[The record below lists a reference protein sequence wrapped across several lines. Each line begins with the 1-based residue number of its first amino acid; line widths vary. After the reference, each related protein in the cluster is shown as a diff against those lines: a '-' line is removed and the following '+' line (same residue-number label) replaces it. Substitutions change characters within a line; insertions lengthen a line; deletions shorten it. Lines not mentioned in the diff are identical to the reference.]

1 MALERFAD
9 ALRGVLHLD
18 QLPFVQSLLP
28 FAAQLS
34 AASTPRLAQQ
44 ERRERLPSNLSGAPV
59 ERLHAN
65 RITDLL
71 YPGSE
76 QDRQFRRQ
84 VKCLLADPFFAPC
97 EGLTGTEQAQLSY
110 ARFRRVRD
118 ELDLRIRDV
127 QYRPARLATA
137 LELIAA
143 VDGTLFTVM
152 SIHYCL
158 CGGSILRHG
167 AISPEMEA
175 YIEELDSLQSI
186 GTFLVTELG
195 YGNNVVALQTRAD
208 YDTVTQEIVLS
219 TPSEAA
225 RKFMPNTGL
234 DGVPKLGVVM
244 ARLMIKEQDQG
255 VFPILVR
262 LRTEKASCAGVKIV
276 PLGAKPGYSLDNAM
290 TSFENVRVPK
300 HCLLLG
306 DHSHLS
312 ADGTFRSSI
321 ASRRERFLLSLE
333 QVQLGR
339 LCLSAVSATISGASS
354 FIAIKYAAQRH
365 TFAPRQADV
374 PLLEYRNHQRDLFS
388 ALASAYASR
397 MMVND
402 AIDTYRT
409 ATEAS
414 HDQLFRIT
422 SATKVHVSYAAERN
436 IRLCR
441 ERCGAAGLFEE
452 NRLSLYASQCP
463 GMITAEGDNQV
474 ALIKVARQMLMQQ
487 GYEPLSKEKITTLC
501 LDDPRTLV
509 GLLRERERRLLQE
522 LRRAMLPA
530 KLPGRDLFKL
540 WNENINLAIETAT
553 AHASRLAAESF
564 WHRVKQLAA
573 DDPLVD
579 LFRLFAY
586 QEITPHLGFLLAE
599 GLITSNQVKNHR
611 HAIDSVCEM
620 LQPVALDLSRAF
632 DIPNTLLRA
641 PIASEDYIESYSRGR
656 RRRAH
661 SH

>member
-1 MALERFAD
+1 VQTFDVAQENSMALERFAD
-9 ALRGVLHLD
+9 TLRGVLHFD

-28 FAAQLS
+28 FATRLTRTPLS
-34 AASTPRLAQQ
+34 EQP
-44 ERRERLPSNLSGAPV
+44 ERRGRPVDRLDG
-59 ERLHAN
+59 N

-76 QDRQFRRQ
+76 QDREFRNQ
-84 VKCLLADPFFAPC
+84 VKCLLADPLFAPR
-97 EGLTGTEQAQLSY
+97 EGLTATEQAQLSY

-127 QYRPARLATA
+127 EYRPARLATA
-137 LELIAA
+137 LELIAT

-167 AISPEMEA
+167 AVSSEIEA
-175 YIEELDSLQSI
+175 YIEELDSLNSI
-186 GTFLVTELG
+186 GAFLVTELG

-208 YDTVTQEIVLS
+208 YDPVTQEIVLS

-244 ARLMIKEQDQG
+244 ARLMINEQDQG

-262 LRTEKASCAGVKIV
+262 LRTEKGSCAGVKIV

-306 DHSHLS
+306 EHSQLS

-354 FIAIKYAAQRH
+354 FIAIKYAGQRH

-374 PLLEYRNHQRDLFS
+374 PLLQYRNHQRDLFS

-397 MMVND
+397 LMVND

-409 ATEAS
+409 ATEAN
-414 HDQLFRIT
+414 HDHLFRIT

-441 ERCGAAGLFEE
+441 ERCGAAALFEE

-487 GYEPLSKEKITTLC
+487 GYELLDREKIAGAS
-501 LDDPRTLV
+501 LDDPRTLIGV
-509 GLLRERERRLLQE
+509 LRERERRLLQE

-530 KLPGRDLFKL
+530 KFPGRDLFQL

-564 WHRVKQLAA
+564 WLRVKRLAA

-599 GLITSNQVKNHR
+599 GLITSNEVKNHR
-611 HAIDSVCEM
+611 RAIDSVCEK
-620 LQPVALDLSRAF
+620 LQSIALDLSRAF

-641 PIASEDYIESYSRGR
+641 PIASEDYIESYSC
-656 RRRAH
+656 RAR